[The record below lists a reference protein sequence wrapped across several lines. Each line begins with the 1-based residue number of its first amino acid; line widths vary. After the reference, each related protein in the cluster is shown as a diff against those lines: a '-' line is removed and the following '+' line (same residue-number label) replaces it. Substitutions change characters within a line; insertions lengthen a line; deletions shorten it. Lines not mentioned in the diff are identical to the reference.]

1 MTTSPRPCKICSRL
15 VSRAA
20 CVTRDLAVLYPRSPC
35 SARQI
40 VAIDVTRES
49 YDQIGSPVIEKAGV
63 AHKIDFRV
71 GLALPVLDQMVS
83 EVMNRNLYSSAF
95 PCARNA
101 SMCRCSRGAVQG

>member
-1 MTTSPRPCKICSRL
+1 M
-15 VSRAA
+15 
-20 CVTRDLAVLYPRSPC
+20 TRDLAVLYPRSPC